1 MESQLLIDLNKKLDS
16 LLNPQKKLSK
26 TDKEKISAYGEMIV
40 RKYAKKHLKKTI
52 TQKGVRCQDRNLIY
66 LK

>member
-40 RKYAKKHLKKTI
+40 RKYAKKHLKK
-52 TQKGVRCQDRNLIY
+52 Q
-66 LK
+66 